1 VAAIRSLSNWFSQ
14 VAAVTAT
21 AVRTIPQR
29 RGSSL
34 ATVFGI
40 AGVVAVFVAVLSIGE
55 GFRKT
60 LREAGTPGNAMVM
73 RSGSDSEMMSVIFD
87 EALEIIAQTPGVA
100 RGPVDG
106 AADAPLSS
114 GELFVI
120 VDLPSRATGAT
131 SNVPLRGVQPA
142 AFATRPDLEIT
153 SGRKFEWGKN
163 EILVGEGALRTFR
176 GLELGSQLRWGKNE
190 WTVVG
195 TFASGG
201 ALWESELWC
210 DARVLQPAY
219 RRGNS
224 FQTVYAKLESP
235 EAFDKFKDAL
245 TTDPRLD
252 VQVQRET
259 EYFGNQGRTL
269 QGIIRGLG
277 FIVSLLMGVGAVFGA
292 LNTMYSAVA
301 SRTRE
306 MATLRAL
313 GFGSGAV
320 VVSVLAEA
328 VLLALAGGAV
338 GAVAAWAL
346 FDGYR
351 AATLNW
357 ETFSQVTFAFE
368 VTPALLVQGALL
380 ALVLGLVGGLFPA
393 IRAARLPVTAALR
406 EA

>member
-1 VAAIRSLSNWFSQ
+1 MASFANWISQ
-14 VAAVTAT
+14 VGAVTAT
-21 AVRTIPQR
+21 AVRTIPER
-29 RGSSL
+29 RGASA

-55 GFRKT
+55 GFRRT

-73 RSGSDSEMMSVIFD
+73 RSGSDSEMMSVVFD
-87 EALEIIAQTPGVA
+87 ETLEIIGQTPGVA

-106 AADAPLSS
+106 ASDAPLAS
-114 GELFVI
+114 GELFVV
-120 VDLPSRATGAT
+120 VDLPSRATGAM

-142 AFATRPDLEIT
+142 AFATRPGLRVT

-163 EILVGEGALRTFR
+163 EVLVGEGALRTFR
-176 GLELGSQLRWGKNE
+176 GLEIGSRLRWGKNE

-195 TFASGG
+195 TFAAGG
-201 ALWESELWC
+201 ALWESELWT

-219 RRGNS
+219 QRGNS

-235 EAFDKFKDAL
+235 AAFDRFKDAL

-252 VQVQRET
+252 VQVLRET
-259 EYFGNQGRTL
+259 EYFANQGRTL
-269 QGIIRGLG
+269 NGIIRGLG
-277 FIVSLLMGVGAVFGA
+277 FTVSILMGIGAVFGA
-292 LNTMYSAVA
+292 LNTMYNAVA

-306 MATLRAL
+306 IATLRAL

-320 VVSVLAEA
+320 VVSVLAESA
-328 VLLALAGGAV
+328 LLALAGGAL
-338 GAVAAWAL
+338 GASAAWAL

-357 ETFSQVTFAFE
+357 DSFSQVTFAFD
-368 VTPALLVQGALL
+368 VTPELLLQGAIL

-393 IRAARLPVTAALR
+393 VRAARLPVTAALR
-406 EA
+406 EG

>member
-1 VAAIRSLSNWFSQ
+1 MASLSSWLSQ
-14 VAAVTAT
+14 VAAVTTT
-21 AVRTIPQR
+21 AVRTIPER
-29 RGSSL
+29 RGSSV

-60 LREAGTPGNAMVM
+60 LREAGTPGNAIVM

-87 EALEIIAQTPGVA
+87 ETVEIIAQTPGVA
-100 RGPVDG
+100 RGAIDG
-106 AADAPLSS
+106 SADAPLTS

-142 AFATRPDLEIT
+142 AFAIRPNLKIT

-176 GLELGSQLRWGKNE
+176 GLDLGSRLRWGKNE

-195 TFASGG
+195 TFSSGG
-201 ALWESELWC
+201 ALWESELWT

-224 FQTVYAKLESP
+224 FQTVYARLESDA
-235 EAFDKFKDAL
+235 AFDRFKDAL

-259 EYFGNQGRTL
+259 EYFGSQGRTL
-269 QGIIRGLG
+269 NAIIRGLG
-277 FIVSLLMGVGAVFGA
+277 FTVSILMGIGAVFGA

-306 MATLRAL
+306 VATLRAL

-328 VLLALAGGAV
+328 ALLALGGGV
-338 GAVAAWAL
+338 LGALSAWAL

-357 ETFSQVTFAFE
+357 QSFSQVTFAFE
-368 VTPALLVQGALL
+368 VTPLLLLQGALL
-380 ALVLGLVGGLFPA
+380 ALFLGLVGGLFPA

-406 EA
+406 EG